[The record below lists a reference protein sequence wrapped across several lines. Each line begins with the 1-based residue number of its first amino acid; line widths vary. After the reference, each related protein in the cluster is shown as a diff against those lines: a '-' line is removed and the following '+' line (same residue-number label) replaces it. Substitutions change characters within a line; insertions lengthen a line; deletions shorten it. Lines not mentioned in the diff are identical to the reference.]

1 MNIVLCV
8 REDLNGNLALN
19 HFLKNINIDSHQVSV
34 ILSRHV
40 SKDEKSIPELM
51 AFEFLESGMLERYF
65 ALLDR
70 YAPNG
75 DSSQNNFS
83 FRQLAN
89 RYNISVVKKGRART
103 SAYKEFMKSLQPD
116 LIISCRYDYIF
127 DADVIHMPKHGILNI
142 HPGAL
147 PFYRG
152 LFSPF
157 HGLKNGEKRLGVTVH
172 WIDEGIDTGN
182 IIAIR
187 YLDCVPGKAIFDY
200 YNDLYVLGMSEIIS
214 LVEQLQQGK
223 DIVCEGQSGGNYY
236 GMPSPVEL
244 AEFAAA
250 GHNLIDYDSY
260 LARIHRFYE

>member
-8 REDLNGNLALN
+8 REDMNGNLALN
-19 HFLKNINIDSHQVSV
+19 HFLKNVAIDSHRVSV

-40 SKDEKSIPELM
+40 SKDEKSIPELV
-51 AFEFLESGMLERYF
+51 AFECLESGMLERYF
-65 ALLDR
+65 ALLDC
-70 YAPNG
+70 YAPKG
-75 DSSQNNFS
+75 SDSQNNFT

-89 RYNISVVKKGRART
+89 YYNISIKRKGRVRT
-103 SAYKEFMKSLQPD
+103 SEYKNYMKSLEPD

-127 DADVIHMPKHGILNI
+127 DADVIRIPKLGILNI

-187 YLDCVPGKAIFDY
+187 YLDCVPGKAVFDY
-200 YNDLYVLGMSEIIS
+200 YNDLYLLGMGKVIE
-214 LVEQLQQGK
+214 LVEQLENGR
-223 DIVCEGQSGGNYY
+223 DIESSGQSGGDYY
-236 GMPSPVEL
+236 GMPSPAEL
-244 AEFAAA
+244 SEFAAA
-250 GHNLIDYDSY
+250 GHKLIDYHSY
-260 LARIHRFYE
+260 INRIQNFYQ

>member
-8 REDLNGNLALN
+8 REDMNGNLALN
-19 HFLKNINIDSHQVSV
+19 HFLKNMELDSHRVSV

-65 ALLDR
+65 ALLEH

-75 DSSQNNFS
+75 ADSQNNFT

-89 RYNISVVKKGRART
+89 RYGISIVKKGKART
-103 SAYKEFMKSLQPD
+103 TDYKEYMKSLEPD

-127 DADVIHMPKHGILNI
+127 DKDVICIPKSGILNI

-147 PFYRG
+147 PAYRG

-157 HGLKNGEKRLGVTVH
+157 HGLRNGENQLGVTVH
-172 WIDEGIDTGN
+172 WIDEGIDTGK

-187 YLDCVPGKAIFDY
+187 YLDRVPGKAVFDY
-200 YNDLYVLGMSEIIS
+200 YNDLYVLGMGEVIQR
-214 LVEQLQQGK
+214 VKQLHKGEN
-223 DIVCEGQSGGNYY
+223 IECVSQSGGNYY
-236 GMPSPVEL
+236 GTASPAEL
-244 AEFAAA
+244 AEFALS
-250 GHNLIDYDSY
+250 GEKLIDYNSY
-260 LARIHRFYE
+260 LERIRNFYQ